1 MEYFIQQ
8 VLNAL
13 SFGAEYSLLALGLA
27 IVFSIMG
34 LVNFAHGE
42 LVAIGGYM
50 MYAMAAISIQS
61 LWWILPLAVMFTVIA
76 AVLLERVAFR
86 PVRRAPPT
94 TGLLTAFGVGLI
106 LQNIFLLTVSA
117 RPRAVPVLGPLNQT
131 WAVGPFTISSLQ
143 VMEMAATGVAILLLL
158 LFLKR
163 TPIGV
168 AMRAAALDF
177 ATVRLM
183 GIRANRVIATAFA
196 VSGLLAGI
204 AAIFIIARRGAVD
217 PLLGFN
223 PVLKAFVACVLGG
236 FGSLP
241 GAVVG
246 GFALGA
252 IEVLILV
259 IMPQHLSGL
268 RDAAVFGMV
277 GAVLVWRPQGLIGR
291 TIELGDKEA

>member
-1 MEYFIQQ
+1 MEYVVQQ
-8 VLNAL
+8 ILNAL

-50 MYAMAAISIQS
+50 MYAMAAIAIQS
-61 LWWILPLAVMFTVIA
+61 LWWILPLAVLFTVIA

-86 PVRRAPPT
+86 PVRRAPAT

-131 WAVGPFTISSLQ
+131 WSVGPFTVSSLQ
-143 VMEMAATGVAILLLL
+143 VMEMLTTGVAIALLL
-158 LFLKR
+158 LFFKR

-168 AMRAAALDF
+168 AMRAAAFDF

-183 GIRANRVIATAFA
+183 GVRANRVIATAFA

-241 GAVVG
+241 GAVIG

-259 IMPQHLSGL
+259 IMPQHWGGL
-268 RDAAVFGMV
+268 RDAAVFGLV
-277 GAVLVWRPQGLIGR
+277 GALLVWRPQGLVGK

>member
-1 MEYFIQQ
+1 MEYIIQQ

-27 IVFSIMG
+27 IVFTIMG

-42 LVAIGGYM
+42 LIAVAGYV
-50 MYAMAAISIQS
+50 MYAMLVMSITSLYWIIPISIAF
-61 LWWILPLAVMFTVIA
+61 AVA
-76 AVLLERVAFR
+76 AALLLERVAFR
-86 PVRRAPPT
+86 PVRGAPPT
-94 TGLLTAFGVGLI
+94 TGLLTAFGVGII

-117 RPRAVPVLGPLNQT
+117 RPKAIPVLSPLNRT
-131 WAVGPFTISSLQ
+131 WEIGPFTISSLQ
-143 VMEMAATGVAILLLL
+143 VMETLTTGLAIWLLLV
-158 LFLKR
+158 FLKR
-163 TPIGV
+163 TRIGL
-168 AMRAAALDF
+168 AMRAAAHDF

-183 GIRANRVIATAFA
+183 GIRANRVIAAAFA

-204 AAIFIIARRGAVD
+204 AAVFVIARRGAID
-217 PLLGFN
+217 PMLGFH

-259 IMPQHLSGL
+259 ILPQSLGGL
-268 RDAAVFGMV
+268 RDAAVFGLV
-277 GAVLVWRPQGLIGR
+277 GALLVWQPQGLVGK
-291 TIELGDKEA
+291 TVELGDKEA

>member
-1 MEYFIQQ
+1 
-8 VLNAL
+8 
-13 SFGAEYSLLALGLA
+13 
-27 IVFSIMG
+27 
-34 LVNFAHGE
+34 
-42 LVAIGGYM
+42 
-50 MYAMAAISIQS
+50 
-61 LWWILPLAVMFTVIA
+61 
-76 AVLLERVAFR
+76 
-86 PVRRAPPT
+86 VRRAPPT

-117 RPRAVPVLGPLNQT
+117 RPRAVPVLGPINQT
-131 WAVGPFTISSLQ
+131 WSVGPFTISSLQ
-143 VMEMAATGVAILLLL
+143 VMEMAVTGLAILLLL
-158 LFLKR
+158 AFLRR
-163 TPIGV
+163 TPIGI

-177 ATVRLM
+177 TTVRLM

-196 VSGLLAGI
+196 VSGFLAGL

-217 PLLGFN
+217 PHLGFN

-259 IMPQHLSGL
+259 VMPQHWGGL
-268 RDAAVFGMV
+268 RDAAVFGLV
-277 GAVLVWRPQGLIGR
+277 GALLVWRPQGLVGK

>member
-1 MEYFIQQ
+1 MEYLIQQ
-8 VLNAL
+8 TLNAL

-42 LVAIGGYM
+42 LVAIGGYL
-50 MYAMAAISIQS
+50 MYAMAAISIAS
-61 LWWILPLAVMFTVIA
+61 LWWILPLAVLFTVIA

-117 RPRAVPVLGPLNQT
+117 RPRAVPVLGPINQT
-131 WAVGPFTISSLQ
+131 WSVGPFTVSSLQ
-143 VMEMAATGVAILLLL
+143 VMEMAATGLAILLLL
-158 LFLKR
+158 AFLRR
-163 TPIGV
+163 TPIGI

-177 ATVRLM
+177 TTVRLM

-196 VSGLLAGI
+196 VSGFLAGI

-217 PLLGFN
+217 PHLGFN

-259 IMPQHLSGL
+259 IMPQDWGGL
-268 RDAAVFGMV
+268 RDAAVFGLV
-277 GAVLVWRPQGLIGR
+277 GALLVWRPQGLVGT

>member
-1 MEYFIQQ
+1 MEYVVQQ
-8 VLNAL
+8 ILNAL
-13 SFGAEYSLLALGLA
+13 SFGAEYSLLALGLS

-50 MYAMAAISIQS
+50 MYAMAAIAMQS
-61 LWWILPLAVMFTVIA
+61 LWWILPLAVLFTVIA

-86 PVRRAPPT
+86 PVRRAPAT

-131 WAVGPFTISSLQ
+131 WSVGPFTISSLQ
-143 VMEMAATGVAILLLL
+143 VMEMLATGVAIALLL
-158 LFLKR
+158 LFFKR

-168 AMRAAALDF
+168 AMRAAAFDF

-183 GIRANRVIATAFA
+183 GVRANRVIAAAFA

-241 GAVVG
+241 GAVIG

-259 IMPQHLSGL
+259 IMPQHWGGL
-268 RDAAVFGMV
+268 RDAAVFGLV
-277 GAVLVWRPQGLIGR
+277 GALLVWRPQGLVGK

>member
-1 MEYFIQQ
+1 MEYLIQQ
-8 VLNAL
+8 ILNAL

-42 LVAIGGYM
+42 LVAIGGYL
-50 MYAMAAISIQS
+50 MYAMAAIAIDS
-61 LWWILPLAVMFTVIA
+61 LWWILPLAVFFTVVA

-86 PVRRAPPT
+86 PVRRAPAT

-131 WAVGPFTISSLQ
+131 WHLGPFTISSLQ

-158 LFLKR
+158 AFLQR
-163 TPIGV
+163 TPIGI

-177 ATVRLM
+177 TTVRLM

-196 VSGLLAGI
+196 VSGFLAGI

-241 GAVVG
+241 GAVIG

-259 IMPQHLSGL
+259 IMPQHWGGL
-268 RDAAVFGMV
+268 RDAAVFGLV
-277 GAVLVWRPQGLIGR
+277 GALLVWRPQGLVGK